1 MANKDFVGLNRG
13 IYDPCETDSGSF
25 GITSNT
31 LGFQES
37 SKSLYWYNTVG
48 PTSNDATVLPL
59 LTMHRNGP
67 YGFPIFKQIR
77 ISENHLSRNH
87 KKNNIITVCSPGQ
100 QREITVNGKNLLIE
114 ERFGEI
120 ERFIEPPLVTC
131 YYPININ
138 LGQYVGSDDQKYLE
152 KFGLSFDYSNNITYF
167 SDPRLNEILELGELD
182 DDVYEKIKELYL
194 NGALESPNSEI
205 SYFEFLRYQQTIF
218 PRQEN
223 AFKSYV
229 RTRPN
234 YNNSYWRD
242 LRSSR
247 HVFGSNGF
255 GTDVHQSIWDL
266 DGDINFTTRSG
277 SNNTNASF
285 DVEAPDG
292 WKYTNYAEFIGIN
305 PFSNNRSTGILQNN
319 YNHFASV
326 HSTTMTTASVIDS
339 RRKPAPIYAR
349 RHTINEA
356 SGTTSNFNIGWIAL
370 SSSVVNPFSSYATH
384 ILNNEPMGPIY
395 QGDAI
400 WEAGR
405 FAKKNPAYDTY
416 GAFFDDLR
424 GLGKDFSTVPEYRMS
439 DFVANYLEN
448 GSLVKIDEIFKMEGG
463 LEGSA
468 NSSEGTF
475 YKTYSTT
482 DFMRHFAEIKE
493 DHEGFTD
500 PSLITLKCKALK
512 KFLAY
517 DGFYPAQRTV
527 ALTEQFDAAYG
538 ERIKRYAS
546 ENDYNYSKQYV
557 YDALFAPGVL
567 YNTMKS
573 GIAVDYPIVSNAAFE
588 RTETTNGYLIKSNFD
603 RRIPFESLV
612 DPNNYLNGITFRNNS
627 PEDTAF
633 DGYDKTTYFRRRN
646 AAPLYYKMA
655 NNFFAESIDFFL
667 KNGQL
672 TTIYSLPQG
681 SDNFGNFIAND
692 TYGMRVFMNID
703 SDTAFALYT
712 GNSASFQPPQMT
724 VTGTNGVDFEM
735 YSRPT
740 AFGPPVVGGKEQ
752 FQITF
757 IFDSI
762 QLNTTHDDF
771 VLTVNGTDH
780 LIDYS
785 SGTPHGFT
793 GNPPT
798 ASLFNINTT
807 LDQARNRLK
816 TVLETEF
823 SGNFVFAD
831 GRQSIGTSRFTMTS
845 KTGSPVT
852 SVKVT
857 KNRALGARLSV
868 SVASISDSENTH
880 FDSRDGF
887 NPCHTPPYYYG
898 QCWVDMV
905 FNPKETKKY
914 TISEIINETTAS
926 AIRFDSQVFASTY
939 ADFNFGPLSL
949 LTASIDGTRF
959 SSANG
964 DLIPLRQRFFANE
977 YASACSSNTFLNINS
992 NQLYSSLN
1000 LFGRAIKQ
1008 DELLEGGTKRI
1019 TTFSTTELSD
1029 PNARWVIQPK
1039 FETPMPTFRKA
1050 DLESTRGYIP
1060 TTASVNQAN
1069 GQTPRGM
1076 WHQYGVF
1083 AKDGHGVDIGVMDIP
1098 NNWLREYNLLAPGSV
1113 TADGKMRSLR
1123 SALGFVNEDTIL
1135 GKTRLS
1141 KTVREAV
1148 VAIPYVEED
1157 TIKKFFQI
1165 KENNFQAALNYFKAG
1180 DLVSQGIDPSSVGLV
1195 NQDFWAAKTSR
1206 SVIDQIVKMKRYV
1219 LPPVFDAIT
1228 YDEVTPIA
1236 MYIFEFEHTFDRQDI
1251 LDIWQNLP
1259 PKLGESFETAEAS
1272 ISHPLLANE
1281 LMGGGDGDDDSR
1293 TGTAMPDNV
1302 RWMVFKVKQKA
1313 KTNYYSKI
1321 ATNSNSFAADFN
1333 TEEDPVP
1340 FNWPYDFFSLVELIK
1355 IDAEIEFSDIDYD
1368 VNVEAQ
1374 DPSESSGD
1382 TTSAAVGRR
1391 RRVKLK
1397 AKRPIS
1403 REQAKEQSQ
1412 SLSKK
1417 RVRTKNKYKK

>member
-25 GITSNT
+25 GTTSNT

-37 SKSLYWYNTVG
+37 SKSSYWYNTVG
-48 PTSNDATVLPL
+48 PTTNDVLVLPT

-77 ISENHLSRNH
+77 ISDNHLSRNH
-87 KKNNIITVCSPGQ
+87 RKNNIMTVCLPGQ

-114 ERFGEI
+114 ERFGDI

-234 YNNSYWRD
+234 YNNTFWRD
-242 LRSSR
+242 VRSDR
-247 HVFGSNGF
+247 NEQASNGF
-255 GTDVHQSIWDL
+255 GATVYQSIWNL
-266 DGDINFTTRSG
+266 DAHRDFTTRSG
-277 SNNTNASF
+277 SNFANGSF
-285 DVEAPDG
+285 DVEAEDG
-292 WKYTNYAEFIGIN
+292 WKYTNYTDFIGFKTYAN
-305 PFSNNRSTGILQNN
+305 AAGYYGILQNN
-319 YNHFASV
+319 YNHFTNAYSNNMV
-326 HSTTMTTASVIDS
+326 TASNIDNV
-339 RRKPAPIYAR
+339 RKPAPIYAR
-349 RHTINEA
+349 RHTIHKA
-356 SGTTSNFNIGWIAL
+356 SGSDSNFDVGWIAL
-370 SSSVVNPFSSYATH
+370 SSSVVNPFSSYATQ
-384 ILNNEPMGPIY
+384 ILDNEPMGPIY

-400 WEAGR
+400 WQAGR
-405 FAKKNPAYDTY
+405 FAGKNPAYDTY

-439 DFVANYLEN
+439 DFVGKYLFS
-448 GSLVKIDEIFKMEGG
+448 GSLFKIDEIFKMEGG

-468 NSSEGTF
+468 DSSEGQF

-517 DGFYPAQRTV
+517 DGFYPAERTV
-527 ALTEQFDAAYG
+527 ALAEQFDAAYG
-538 ERIKRYAS
+538 ERIKQYAS

-557 YDALFAPGVL
+557 YDSLFAPGVL
-567 YNTMKS
+567 YNTIKS
-573 GIAVDYPIVSNAAFE
+573 GIAVDYPIVSKTTFE
-588 RTETTNGYLIKSNFD
+588 RAETTNGYLIKSNFD
-603 RRIPFESLV
+603 RRIVFESLV
-612 DPNNYLNGITFRNNS
+612 DPNNYLNGQTFRNNS
-627 PEDTAF
+627 PENTAY

-672 TTIYSLPQG
+672 TTLYSLPQG
-681 SDNFGNFIAND
+681 SDNFGNFIAGQ

-712 GNSASFQPPQMT
+712 GNTASFQPPQMT

-735 YSRPT
+735 YSRPS
-740 AFGPPVVGGKEQ
+740 AFGPPVMGGKEQ
-752 FQITF
+752 HR
-757 IFDSI
+757 I
-762 QLNTTHDDF
+762 QFEIESTSLNPVGDNFLLEIDGVNYYVDAVLNYIINYRDDF
-771 VLTVNGTDH
+771 NSNT
-780 LIDYS
+780 
-785 SGTPHGFT
+785 
-793 GNPPT
+793 PPT
-798 ASLFNINTT
+798 ASLGLVWSNSE
-807 LDQARNRLK
+807 ALK
-816 TVLETEF
+816 VGLKEVLENQF
-823 SGNFVFAD
+823 SGSFNFRDVTLRSSNPAF
-831 GRQSIGTSRFTMTS
+831 IMTS
-845 KTGSPVT
+845 KVGSGI
-852 SVKVT
+852 S
-857 KNRALGARLSV
+857 SV
-868 SVASISDSENTH
+868 SVTNNFDEISISTSSVSDSENTH

-887 NPCHTPPYYYG
+887 NPCYTPPYYYG
-898 QCWVDMV
+898 QCWVDMI
-905 FNPKETKKY
+905 FKPTQTKKY
-914 TISEIINETTAS
+914 TISEIINETTSS
-926 AIRFDSQVFASTY
+926 AIRFDSQVFESTY

-949 LTASIDGTRF
+949 VT
-959 SSANG
+959 SSFENDDA
-964 DLIPLRQRFFANE
+964 DLIPAKQVFFNND
-977 YASACSSNTFLNINS
+977 YAQACSSNTYLNINS

-1008 DELLEGGTKRI
+1008 DEFVEGGTRRI

-1050 DLESTRGYIP
+1050 DLESTNNYIP
-1060 TTASVNQAN
+1060 TTSSVNQAN

-1098 NNWLREYNLLAPGSV
+1098 NNWLLEYNLTAPGSI
-1113 TADGKMRSLR
+1113 TNGQKMRSLR
-1123 SALGFVNEDTIL
+1123 TALGFTNEDTIL

-1148 VAIPYVEED
+1148 VAIPYVEEN

-1165 KENNFQAALNYFKAG
+1165 KDNNFQAALNYFKAG
-1180 DLVSQGIDPSSVGLV
+1180 DLVTQGIDPSTVGLV

-1259 PKLGESFETAEAS
+1259 PKIGESFETAEAS

-1293 TGTAMPDNV
+1293 TGAALPDNV

-1321 ATNSNSFAADFN
+1321 ATNSNSFASDFDTN
-1333 TEEDPVP
+1333 EDPVTY
-1340 FNWPYDFFSLVELIK
+1340 NWPYDFFSLVELIK

-1374 DPSESSGD
+1374 DPSESSGN

-1391 RRVKLK
+1391 KRVKLK

-1403 REQAKEQSQ
+1403 RDQAKEQSQ

-1417 RVRTKNKYKK
+1417 RVKTKNKYKK

>member
-1 MANKDFVGLNRG
+1 MSTKDYFGLNIRV
-13 IYDPCETDSGSF
+13 YDAIEGDSGSF
-25 GITSNT
+25 GQTNT
-31 LGFQES
+31 LGFNES
-37 SKSLYWYNTVG
+37 TKNTYWYNRGGLADDSTD
-48 PTSNDATVLPL
+48 TLSSLNL
-59 LTMHRNGP
+59 HRNGP
-67 YGFPIFKQIR
+67 YGFPIFKQVR
-77 ISENHLSRNH
+77 ISDNHLSRYH
-87 KKNNIITVCSPGQ
+87 KKNNIMTVCLPDE

-114 ERFGEI
+114 ERFGDI
-120 ERFIEPPLVTC
+120 ERFVEPPLVTC

-167 SDPRLNEILELGELD
+167 SDPRLNDILELGELD

-234 YNNSYWRD
+234 YTNTYWRD
-242 LRSSR
+242 LRADR
-247 HVFGSNGF
+247 NEYASNGF
-255 GTDVHQSIWDL
+255 GTTVSQSIWNL
-266 DGDINFTTRSG
+266 DGDENFTTRSG
-277 SNNTNASF
+277 SNQTNAPFNVS
-285 DVEAPDG
+285 ASHG
-292 WKYTNYAEFIGIN
+292 WKYTNYAR
-305 PFSNNRSTGILQNN
+305 FSLGGDVSGSFSQNNGILQNN
-319 YNHFASV
+319 YNHFFPYYSNLLTSSV
-326 HSTTMTTASVIDS
+326 FIDTIK
-339 RRKPAPIYAR
+339 KPAPIYAR
-349 RHTINEA
+349 RHTLHKA
-356 SGTTSNFNIGWIAL
+356 SGSDSNFFVGWNAL
-370 SSSVVNPFSSYATH
+370 SSSVVNPFSSYAIH
-384 ILNNEPMGPIY
+384 ILSSESMGPIY
-395 QGDAI
+395 QGDAV

-405 FAKKNPAYDTY
+405 FSGKNPAYDTY

-439 DFVANYLEN
+439 DFVAKYLES

-468 NSSEGTF
+468 DSSEGIF

-517 DGFYPAQRTV
+517 DGFYPAQRTL

-538 ERIKRYAS
+538 ERIKRYSS

-567 YNTMKS
+567 YNTIKS
-573 GIAVDYPIVSNAAFE
+573 GIAVDYPIISNQTFE
-588 RTETTNGYLIKSNFD
+588 RTETTNGYLIKSDFD

-612 DPNNYLNGITFRNNS
+612 DPNNFLNGITFRNNS

-672 TTIYSLPQG
+672 TTLYSLPQG
-681 SDNFGNFIAND
+681 SDNFGNFIGGD

-712 GNSASFQPPQMT
+712 GNTASFQPPQMT

-735 YSRPT
+735 YSRPS
-740 AFGPPVVGGKEQ
+740 AFGPPVLGSKTFTSLRFNITGTLTSGRVMKFSVDGTEYEIGTFTPGVPPL
-752 FQITF
+752 FQ
-757 IFDSI
+757 
-762 QLNTTHDDF
+762 DF
-771 VLTVNGTDH
+771 NVSN
-780 LIDYS
+780 
-785 SGTPHGFT
+785 T
-793 GNPPT
+793 GNLADNHSNAERLQAALRDLLDNEFGSSYDVFTVTTGRAATGFQYKVVMEPT
-798 ASLFNINTT
+798 GSTQT
-807 LDQARNRLK
+807 LAAGSS
-816 TVLETEF
+816 TF
-823 SGNFVFAD
+823 
-831 GRQSIGTSRFTMTS
+831 TS
-845 KTGSPVT
+845 KFTLVTGSAG
-852 SVKVT
+852 SV
-857 KNRALGARLSV
+857 NDAF
-868 SVASISDSENTH
+868 N
-880 FDSRDGF
+880 DSRTGF
-887 NPCHTPPYYYG
+887 NPVYTPPYYYG

-905 FNPKETKKY
+905 FNPTQTKKY
-914 TISEIINETTAS
+914 TISEIINEITAS
-926 AIRFDSQVFASTY
+926 AIRFDSQVFSSSY
-939 ADFNFGPLSL
+939 FSLDQGPLRL
-949 LTASIDGTRF
+949 NTTTF
-959 SSANG
+959 SGSDS
-964 DLIPLRQRFFANE
+964 DLIPGPTQTFFNNE
-977 YASACSSNTFLNINS
+977 YAISCSSNTYLNINS

-1000 LFGRAIKQ
+1000 LFGRAVKQ
-1008 DELLEGGTKRI
+1008 DEFVEGGTKRI

-1039 FETPMPTFRKA
+1039 FETPMPTFRRA
-1050 DLESTRGYIP
+1050 DLDSARGYIP
-1060 TTASVNQAN
+1060 TTASANQAN

-1113 TADGKMRSLR
+1113 TFDGKMRSLR
-1123 SALGFVNEDTIL
+1123 SAIGFINDDTIL
-1135 GKTRLS
+1135 GKTRAS
-1141 KTVREAV
+1141 KTVSEAV

-1165 KENNFQAALNYFKAG
+1165 KDNNFQAALNYFKAG
-1180 DLVSQGIDPSSVGLV
+1180 DLISQGIDPSSVGLV
-1195 NQDFWAAKTSR
+1195 NQDFWEAKTSR

-1236 MYIFEFEHTFDRQDI
+1236 MYIFEFKHTFDAQDI

-1259 PKLGESFETAEAS
+1259 PKIGESFETAEAS

-1293 TGTAMPDNV
+1293 TGAAMPDNV

-1321 ATNSNSFAADFN
+1321 ASNSNSFAADFD
-1333 TEEDPVP
+1333 TEEDPVT

>member
-37 SKSLYWYNTVG
+37 SKSSYWYNTVG
-48 PTSNDATVLPL
+48 PTSNDVTVLPL

-77 ISENHLSRNH
+77 VSENHLSRNH
-87 KKNNIITVCSPGQ
+87 RKNNIMTVCLPGQ
-100 QREITVNGKNLLIE
+100 QQEITVNGKNLLIE
-114 ERFGEI
+114 ERFGDI

-167 SDPRLNEILELGELD
+167 SDARLNEILELGELD

-234 YNNSYWRD
+234 YNNTFWRD
-242 LRSSR
+242 TRSDR
-247 HVFGSNGF
+247 NEYASNGF
-255 GTDVHQSIWDL
+255 ETTVYQSIWNL
-266 DGDINFTTRSG
+266 DADRNFTTRSG
-277 SNNTNASF
+277 SNNTNGPF
-285 DVEAPDG
+285 DVEAADG
-292 WKYTNYAEFIGIN
+292 WKYTRYSDFVGLNTVA
-305 PFSNNRSTGILQNN
+305 STAGYYGILQNN
-319 YNHFASV
+319 YNHF
-326 HSTTMTTASVIDS
+326 TTAYSDQYVTASNIDIV
-339 RRKPAPIYAR
+339 RKPAPIYAR

-356 SGTTSNFNIGWIAL
+356 SGTTSNFDVGWIAL
-370 SSSVVNPFSSYATH
+370 SSSVVNPFSSYATT
-384 ILNNEPMGPIY
+384 ILAEDMGPIY

-405 FAKKNPAYDTY
+405 FAGKNPAYDTY

-439 DFVANYLEN
+439 DFVDKYLFS

-468 NSSEGTF
+468 DSSEGEF

-517 DGFYPAQRTV
+517 DGFYPAERTV
-527 ALTEQFDAAYG
+527 TLAEQFDAAYG

-546 ENDYNYSKQYV
+546 EDDYNYSKQYV
-557 YDALFAPGVL
+557 YDSLFAPGVL

-573 GIAVDYPIVSNAAFE
+573 GIAVDYPIVSNKTFE
-588 RTETTNGYLIKSNFD
+588 RSETTNGYLIKSNFD
-603 RRIPFESLV
+603 RRIQFESLV

-627 PEDTAF
+627 PENTAY

-672 TTIYSLPQG
+672 TTLYSLPQG
-681 SDNFGNFIAND
+681 SDNFGNFIAGQ

-712 GNSASFQPPQMT
+712 GNTASFQPPQMT

-735 YSRPT
+735 YSRPS
-740 AFGPPVVGGKEQ
+740 AFGPPVMGGKEQ
-752 FQITF
+752 HRIQFEIEST
-757 IFDSI
+757 SI
-762 QLNTTHDDF
+762 SPLGDNFLLEIDGVNYYVDAVFNYTLNYRDDF
-771 VLTVNGTDH
+771 NGN
-780 LIDYS
+780 I
-785 SGTPHGFT
+785 
-793 GNPPT
+793 PPT
-798 ASLFNINTT
+798 ASLGLIWS
-807 LDQARNRLK
+807 NREALK
-816 TVLETEF
+816 VGLKEVLENQF
-823 SGNFVFAD
+823 SGSFDFSDVILSSSNPA
-831 GRQSIGTSRFTMTS
+831 FTMTS
-845 KTGSPVT
+845 KVGSGI
-852 SVKVT
+852 S
-857 KNRALGARLSV
+857 SV
-868 SVASISDSENTH
+868 SVTNNFEEISISTSSVSDSENTH

-887 NPCHTPPYYYG
+887 NPCYTPPYYYG

-905 FNPKETKKY
+905 FKPTETKKY

-926 AIRFDSQVFASTY
+926 AIRFDSQVFQTTY
-939 ADFNFGPLSL
+939 SDFNFGPISL
-949 LTASIDGTRF
+949 VT
-959 SSANG
+959 SSFENDDA
-964 DLIPLRQRFFANE
+964 DLIPAKQGFFNNE
-977 YASACSSNTFLNINS
+977 YAQACSSNTYLNINS

-1000 LFGRAIKQ
+1000 LFGQAIKQ
-1008 DELLEGGTKRI
+1008 DEFVEGGTRRI

-1050 DLESTRGYIP
+1050 DLESTNGFIP
-1060 TTASVNQAN
+1060 TTSSVNQAN

-1098 NNWLREYNLLAPGSV
+1098 NNWLREYDLLAPGSI
-1113 TADGKMRSLR
+1113 TNGQKMRSLR
-1123 SALGFVNEDTIL
+1123 TALGFTNEDTIL

-1165 KENNFQAALNYFKAG
+1165 KDNNFQAALNYFKAG
-1180 DLVSQGIDPSSVGLV
+1180 DLVTQGIDPSSVGLV

-1228 YDEVTPIA
+1228 YDEVTPVA

-1293 TGTAMPDNV
+1293 TGTALPDNV
-1302 RWMVFKVKQKA
+1302 RWIVFKVKQKA

-1321 ATNSNSFAADFN
+1321 ASNSNSFASDFD
-1333 TEEDPVP
+1333 TEEDPVTY
-1340 FNWPYDFFSLVELIK
+1340 NWPYDFFSLVELIK

-1417 RVRTKNKYKK
+1417 RVKTKNKYKK